1 MLNKRK
7 CRKFANPDM
16 KMAAGN
22 GLLYA
27 EQIDY
32 IIRTAVKIIDHHKT
46 LILYVYSRTQAVC
59 GDLCPLWAVFQ
70 DRGDFITLERQEDG
84 SAVWRKSAF
93 DSLGGRWGVTG
104 RCAFYSAKDE
114 ERVTRYLKSSRE
126 NGMGSLVIFQWGIQ
140 EKRRQE
146 RQRIRE
152 REIIRRMEC
161 VPALPRSLKSWI
173 HKSVMPA
180 YFFYD
185 YKRGG
190 TDVSGV
196 CSSCGHDIQ
205 LSNVKQGGKAVC
217 PHCKRELI
225 MKPRSRRGYCMTDRD
240 TCQVIQN
247 TGSGELVIRIIK
259 ARYTYTSDTPK
270 INIYENARQFVRQD
284 ENGKVSLECYYY
296 QHNGGILTNWKKGER
311 CGYGLW
317 QYSFEADT
325 CGHVFDKNLP
335 AALKNTLWQYCP
347 IADFYNHDREPMQAL
362 PFLAAYLEH
371 PRLEHLVKTGFCHI
385 VSDMVYRHTSDCL
398 DEMQDRT
405 HRILRIAAEDA
416 EFLRKLD
423 ANVDMLK
430 AFQEYAGVKDR
441 QRLFLWQLKHKVKY
455 NVLPILKHMT
465 VHKFIRYMEKQ
476 YSFLCLRKTPHGP
489 LRYKEMQDL
498 VTEYRDYL
506 DMCRRM
512 GYDMKNSFVLY
523 PKDLQKSHDKTA
535 RRYGQKKDTLI
546 KHDFIDV
553 YKQLSGRLDFEKD
566 GLKIVYP
573 DTPDDVIAE
582 GHALH
587 HCVGSY
593 TERVAEKECVI
604 LFLRRCADV
613 SKPFYTIE
621 VRGQEVVQVRGI
633 GNCGMTPE
641 VEAFV
646 AAWKQG
652 ALCAPLLAA
661 AA

>member
-22 GLLYA
+22 GILHA

-32 IIRTAVKIIDHHKT
+32 IIRTAVRIIDHHKT
-46 LILYVYSRTQAVC
+46 LILYVYSRTQALQ
-59 GDLCPLWAVFQ
+59 GDYCPLWTVFQ
-70 DRGDFITLERQEDG
+70 GKDDFITLERREDG

-93 DSLGGRWGVTG
+93 DSLGGRWGFTG

-152 REIIRRMEC
+152 REIINRMEC

-173 HKSVMPA
+173 RKSVMPA

-190 TDVSGV
+190 ADVPGV
-196 CSSCGHDIQ
+196 CSSCGHEIR
-205 LSNVKQGGKAVC
+205 LSNVKMGNIGIC
-217 PHCKRELI
+217 PHCMHGLV
-225 MKPRSRRGYCMTDRD
+225 MKPRSRRGYCMTDRE

-247 TGSGELVIRIIK
+247 TGSGGLVIRIIK
-259 ARYTYTSDTPK
+259 ARYTYMGDTPQ
-270 INIYENARQFVRQD
+270 IQIYENARQFVRQD

-325 CGHVFDKNLP
+325 CGHVFGKNLP

-385 VSDMVYRHTSDCL
+385 VSDMVYRHVSGCL
-398 DEMQDRT
+398 DETQDRT

-416 EFLRKLD
+416 EFLHKLD
-423 ANVDMLK
+423 ANLNMLK

-441 QRLFLWQLKHKVKY
+441 QRLFLWQLKHKVKL
-455 NVLPILKHMT
+455 NIPPILKHMT

-476 YSFLCLRKTPHGP
+476 YSFLRLRKTPHGS

-535 RRYGQKKDTLI
+535 RRMKHKKDAEI
-546 KHDFIDV
+546 KRGFTAV
-553 YKQLSGRLDFEKD
+553 YKQLAGQLDFEKD

-573 DTPDDVIAE
+573 GTPDDVIAE

-593 TERVAEKECVI
+593 TERVAGGECVI
-604 LFLRRCADV
+604 LFLRECSDEA
-613 SKPFYTIE
+613 KPFYTVE
-621 VRGQEVVQVRGI
+621 VREQKAVQVRGM
-633 GNCGMTPE
+633 GDCGMTPE
-641 VEAFV
+641 VAAFIADWEQRV
-646 AAWKQG
+646 LSAQPASAA
-652 ALCAPLLAA
+652 
-661 AA
+661 

>member
-1 MLNKRK
+1 MLNKRE
-7 CRKFANPDM
+7 CRKFASPDL
-16 KMAAGN
+16 KMASGN
-22 GLLYA
+22 GLLHA
-27 EQIDY
+27 SQIDY
-32 IIRTAVKIIDHHKT
+32 IIHTAVKIINRHQV
-46 LILYVYSRTQAVC
+46 LVLYVYSRTQALQ
-59 GDLCPLWAVFQ
+59 GDCRPLWTVFQ
-70 DRGDFITLERQEDG
+70 DRDDFITLECREDG
-84 SAVWRKSAF
+84 STAWRKSAF
-93 DSLGGRWGVTG
+93 DSLGGRWGFTG
-104 RCAFYSAKDE
+104 RCAFYAAKDE
-114 ERVTRYLKSSRE
+114 ERVTRYLKSSRDS
-126 NGMGSLVIFQWGIQ
+126 GMDSLVIFQWGIQ

-152 REIIRRMEC
+152 EKMINRMEC
-161 VPALPRSLKSWI
+161 VLTLPRDLKRWI
-173 HKSVMPA
+173 HKSIMPA

-190 TDVSGV
+190 EEVSGT
-196 CSSCGHDIQ
+196 CSSCGHEIQ
-205 LSNVKQGGKAVC
+205 LSGVKQGNKSIC
-217 PHCKRELI
+217 PHCRHELI
-225 MKPRSRRGYCMTDRD
+225 MKPRSRRGYCRTDRD

-247 TGSGELVIRIIK
+247 MGGGELVIRIIK
-259 ARYTYTSDTPK
+259 VRYTYTDDMPK
-270 INIYENARQFVRQD
+270 INIYENARQFIRQD
-284 ENGKVSLECYYY
+284 SDGKIRLECYYY

-311 CGYGLW
+311 HGYSQW
-317 QYSFEADT
+317 QYNFEADT
-325 CGHVFDKNLP
+325 CGHVYDKNLS
-335 AALKNTLWQYCP
+335 AALGGTPWQYCP
-347 IADFYNHDREPMQAL
+347 IADFYNCFHEPIQAL
-362 PFLAAYLEH
+362 PFLAAYLQH

-398 DEMQDRT
+398 DETQDRT
-405 HRILRIAAEDA
+405 HRILRIAAEDV

-423 ANVDMLK
+423 ANIDMLK
-430 AFQEYAGVKDR
+430 AFQEYAGLKDR
-441 QRLFLWQLKHKVKY
+441 QQLFLWLLEHKVKY

-465 VHKFIRYMEKQ
+465 VHKFIRYIESQ
-476 YSFLCLRKTPHGP
+476 YAFLRLRKTPHGS
-489 LRYKEMQDL
+489 LRYKEMQAL

-506 DMCRRM
+506 DMCCRM

-535 RRYGQKKDTLI
+535 HRYGQKKDTLI
-546 KHDFIDV
+546 KRNFIAV
-553 YKQLSGRLDFEKD
+553 YRQLSGRLDFEKD

-593 TERVAEKECVI
+593 TERVANGECVI
-604 LFLRRCADV
+604 LFLRKCSDE

-621 VRGQEVVQVRGI
+621 VRGQEVVQVRGM

-641 VEAFV
+641 VKTFV

-652 ALCAPLLAA
+652 VLCAPLPAA

>member
-1 MLNKRK
+1 MLNKRE
-7 CRKFANPDM
+7 CRKLANPGL
-16 KMAAGN
+16 KMAAGS
-22 GLLYA
+22 GLLRA
-27 EQIDY
+27 GQIDY
-32 IIRTAVKIIDHHKT
+32 IIRTAVKIIDRHKT
-46 LILYVYSRTQAVC
+46 LVLYVYSRVQAAQ
-59 GDLCPLWAVFQ
+59 GDFRPHWTVFQ
-70 DRGDFITLERQEDG
+70 GKDDFITLERREDG

-93 DSLGGRWGVTG
+93 DSLGGRWGFTG

-126 NGMGSLVIFQWGIQ
+126 NGMDSLVIFQWGIQ

-152 REIIRRMEC
+152 REIINRMEC

-190 TDVSGV
+190 TDVPGV
-196 CSSCGHDIQ
+196 CSSCGHEIR
-205 LSNVKQGGKAVC
+205 LSNVKMGNKGIC
-217 PHCKRELI
+217 PHCMHGLV

-247 TGSGELVIRIIK
+247 TGSGGLVIRIIK
-259 ARYTYTSDTPK
+259 ARYTYMGDTPQ
-270 INIYENARQFVRQD
+270 IQIYENARQFVRQD
-284 ENGKVSLECYYY
+284 ESGKVSLECYYY
-296 QHNGGILTNWKKGER
+296 QHNGGILTDWKKGER

-325 CGHVFDKNLP
+325 CGHVFGKNLP

-385 VSDMVYRHTSDCL
+385 VSDMVYRHVSGCL
-398 DEMQDRT
+398 DETQDRT

-416 EFLRKLD
+416 EFLHKLD

-441 QRLFLWQLKHKVKY
+441 QRLFLWQLKHKVKL
-455 NVLPILKHMT
+455 NIPPILTHMT

-476 YSFLCLRKTPHGP
+476 YSFLCLRKTPHGS

-535 RRYGQKKDTLI
+535 RRMKHKKDAEI
-546 KHDFIDV
+546 KRGFTAV
-553 YKQLSGRLDFEKD
+553 YKQLAGQLDFEKD

-573 DTPDDVIAE
+573 DAPDDVIAE

-646 AAWKQG
+646 AAWKQR
-652 ALCAPLLAA
+652 ALCAPLPAA
-661 AA
+661 A

>member
-1 MLNKRK
+1 MLNKRE
-7 CRKFANPDM
+7 CRKLANPGL
-16 KMAAGN
+16 KMAAGS
-22 GLLYA
+22 GLLRA
-27 EQIDY
+27 GQIDY
-32 IIRTAVKIIDHHKT
+32 IIRTAVKIIDRHKT
-46 LILYVYSRTQAVC
+46 LVLYVYSRVQAAQ
-59 GDLCPLWAVFQ
+59 GDFRPHWTVFQ
-70 DRGDFITLERQEDG
+70 GKDDFITLERREDG

-93 DSLGGRWGVTG
+93 DSLGGRWGFTG

-126 NGMGSLVIFQWGIQ
+126 NGMDSLVIFQWGIQ

-152 REIIRRMEC
+152 REIINRMEC

-190 TDVSGV
+190 TDVPGV
-196 CSSCGHDIQ
+196 CSSCGHEIR
-205 LSNVKQGGKAVC
+205 LSNVKMGNKGIC
-217 PHCKRELI
+217 PHCMHGLV

-247 TGSGELVIRIIK
+247 TGSGGLVIRIIK
-259 ARYTYTSDTPK
+259 ARY
-270 INIYENARQFVRQD
+270 RH
-284 ENGKVSLECYYY
+284 VS
-296 QHNGGILTNWKKGER
+296 G
-311 CGYGLW
+311 
-317 QYSFEADT
+317 
-325 CGHVFDKNLP
+325 
-335 AALKNTLWQYCP
+335 
-347 IADFYNHDREPMQAL
+347 
-362 PFLAAYLEH
+362 
-371 PRLEHLVKTGFCHI
+371 
-385 VSDMVYRHTSDCL
+385 CL
-398 DEMQDRT
+398 DETQDRT

-416 EFLRKLD
+416 EFLHKLD

-441 QRLFLWQLKHKVKY
+441 QRLFLWQLKHKVKL
-455 NVLPILKHMT
+455 NIPPILTHMT

-476 YSFLCLRKTPHGP
+476 YSFLCLRKTPHGS

-535 RRYGQKKDTLI
+535 RRMKHKKDAEI
-546 KHDFIDV
+546 KRGFTAV
-553 YKQLSGRLDFEKD
+553 YKQLAGQLDFEKD

-573 DTPDDVIAE
+573 DAPDDVIAE

-646 AAWKQG
+646 AAWKQR
-652 ALCAPLLAA
+652 ALCAPLPAA
-661 AA
+661 A

>member
-1 MLNKRK
+1 
-7 CRKFANPDM
+7 
-16 KMAAGN
+16 
-22 GLLYA
+22 
-27 EQIDY
+27 
-32 IIRTAVKIIDHHKT
+32 
-46 LILYVYSRTQAVC
+46 
-59 GDLCPLWAVFQ
+59 
-70 DRGDFITLERQEDG
+70 
-84 SAVWRKSAF
+84 
-93 DSLGGRWGVTG
+93 
-104 RCAFYSAKDE
+104 
-114 ERVTRYLKSSRE
+114 
-126 NGMGSLVIFQWGIQ
+126 MG
-140 EKRRQE
+140 
-146 RQRIRE
+146 
-152 REIIRRMEC
+152 
-161 VPALPRSLKSWI
+161 
-173 HKSVMPA
+173 
-180 YFFYD
+180 
-185 YKRGG
+185 
-190 TDVSGV
+190 
-196 CSSCGHDIQ
+196 
-205 LSNVKQGGKAVC
+205 
-217 PHCKRELI
+217 
-225 MKPRSRRGYCMTDRD
+225 
-240 TCQVIQN
+240 
-247 TGSGELVIRIIK
+247 
-259 ARYTYTSDTPK
+259 DTPQ
-270 INIYENARQFVRQD
+270 IQIYENARQFVRQD

-385 VSDMVYRHTSDCL
+385 VSDMVYRHTSGCL
-398 DEMQDRT
+398 DETQDRT

-441 QRLFLWQLKHKVKY
+441 QRLFLWQLKHKVKL
-455 NVLPILKHMT
+455 NIPPILTHMT

-476 YSFLCLRKTPHGP
+476 YSFLCLRKTPHGS

-535 RRYGQKKDTLI
+535 RRMKHKKDAEI
-546 KHDFIDV
+546 KRGFTAV
-553 YKQLSGRLDFEKD
+553 YKQLAGQLDFEKD

-573 DTPDDVIAE
+573 STPDDVIKE

-593 TERVAEKECVI
+593 TERVAGGECVI
-604 LFLRRCADV
+604 LFLRECSDEA
-613 SKPFYTIE
+613 KPFYTVE
-621 VRGQEVVQVRGI
+621 VREQKAVQVRGM
-633 GNCGMTPE
+633 GDCGMTPE
-641 VEAFV
+641 VAAFIADWEQRV
-646 AAWKQG
+646 LSAQPASAA
-652 ALCAPLLAA
+652 
-661 AA
+661 

>member
-1 MLNKRK
+1 
-7 CRKFANPDM
+7 
-16 KMAAGN
+16 MAAGS
-22 GLLYA
+22 GLLRA
-27 EQIDY
+27 GQIDY
-32 IIRTAVKIIDHHKT
+32 IIRTAVKIIDRHKT
-46 LILYVYSRTQAVC
+46 LVLYVYSRVQAAQ
-59 GDLCPLWAVFQ
+59 GDFRPHWTVFQ
-70 DRGDFITLERQEDG
+70 GKDDFITLERREDG

-93 DSLGGRWGVTG
+93 DSLGGRWGFTG

-114 ERVTRYLKSSRE
+114 ERVTRYLKSGRE
-126 NGMGSLVIFQWGIQ
+126 NGMDSLVIFQWGIQ

-152 REIIRRMEC
+152 REIINRMDC

-190 TDVSGV
+190 TDVPGV
-196 CSSCGHDIQ
+196 CSSCGHEIR
-205 LSNVKQGGKAVC
+205 LSNVKMGNKGIC
-217 PHCKRELI
+217 PHCMHGLV

-247 TGSGELVIRIIK
+247 TGSGGLVIRIIK
-259 ARYTYTSDTPK
+259 ARYTYMGDTPQ
-270 INIYENARQFVRQD
+270 IQIYENARQFVRQD
-284 ENGKVSLECYYY
+284 ESGKVSLECYYY
-296 QHNGGILTNWKKGER
+296 QHNGGILTDWKKGER

-325 CGHVFDKNLP
+325 CGHVFGKNLP

-371 PRLEHLVKTGFCHI
+371 PRLEHLVKTGFYRI
-385 VSDMVYRHTSDCL
+385 VSDMVYRHTSGCL
-398 DEMQDRT
+398 DETQDRT
-405 HRILRIAAEDA
+405 HRILRIAAEDV
-416 EFLRKLD
+416 EFLHKLD
-423 ANVDMLK
+423 ANLNMLK

-441 QRLFLWQLKHKVKY
+441 QRLFLWQLKHKVKL
-455 NVLPILKHMT
+455 NIPPILKHMT

-476 YSFLCLRKTPHGP
+476 YSFLRLRKTPHGS

-535 RRYGQKKDTLI
+535 RRMEHKKDAEI
-546 KHDFIDV
+546 KRGFTAV
-553 YKQLSGRLDFEKD
+553 YKQLAGQLDFEKD

-573 DTPDDVIAE
+573 GTPDDVIAE

-593 TERVAEKECVI
+593 TERVAGGECVI
-604 LFLRRCADV
+604 LFLRECSDEA
-613 SKPFYTIE
+613 KPFYTVE
-621 VRGQEVVQVRGI
+621 VREQKAVQVRGM
-633 GNCGMTPE
+633 GDCGMTPE
-641 VEAFV
+641 VAAFIADWEQRV
-646 AAWKQG
+646 LSAQPASAA
-652 ALCAPLLAA
+652 
-661 AA
+661 

>member
-1 MLNKRK
+1 MLNKRE
-7 CRKFANPDM
+7 CRKLANPGL
-16 KMAAGN
+16 KMAAGS
-22 GLLYA
+22 GLLRA
-27 EQIDY
+27 GQIDY
-32 IIRTAVKIIDHHKT
+32 IIRTAVKIIDRHKT
-46 LILYVYSRTQAVC
+46 LVLYVYSRVQAAQ
-59 GDLCPLWAVFQ
+59 GDFRPHWTVFQ
-70 DRGDFITLERQEDG
+70 GKDDFITLERREDG

-93 DSLGGRWGVTG
+93 DSLGGRWGFTG

-114 ERVTRYLKSSRE
+114 ERVTRYLKSGRE
-126 NGMGSLVIFQWGIQ
+126 NGMDSLVIFQWGIQ

-152 REIIRRMEC
+152 REIINRMDC

-190 TDVSGV
+190 TDVPGV
-196 CSSCGHDIQ
+196 CSSCGHEIR
-205 LSNVKQGGKAVC
+205 LSNVKMGNKGIC
-217 PHCKRELI
+217 PHCMHGLV
-225 MKPRSRRGYCMTDRD
+225 MKPRYRRGYCMTDRD

-247 TGSGELVIRIIK
+247 TGSGGLVIRIIK
-259 ARYTYTSDTPK
+259 ARYTYMGDTPQ
-270 INIYENARQFVRQD
+270 IQIYENARQFVRQD
-284 ENGKVSLECYYY
+284 ESGKVSLECYYY
-296 QHNGGILTNWKKGER
+296 QHNGGILTDWKKGER

-325 CGHVFDKNLP
+325 CGHVFGKNLP

-371 PRLEHLVKTGFCHI
+371 PRLEHLVKTGFYRI
-385 VSDMVYRHTSDCL
+385 VSDMVYRHTSGCL
-398 DEMQDRT
+398 DETQDRT
-405 HRILRIAAEDA
+405 HRILRIAAEDV
-416 EFLRKLD
+416 EFLHKLD
-423 ANVDMLK
+423 ANLNMLK

-441 QRLFLWQLKHKVKY
+441 QRLFLWQLKHKVKL
-455 NVLPILKHMT
+455 NIPPILKHMT

-476 YSFLCLRKTPHGP
+476 YSFLRLRKTPHGS

-535 RRYGQKKDTLI
+535 RRMEHKKDAEI
-546 KHDFIDV
+546 KRGFTAV
-553 YKQLSGRLDFEKD
+553 YKQLAGQLDFEKD

-573 DTPDDVIAE
+573 GTPDDVIAE

-593 TERVAEKECVI
+593 TERVAGGECVI
-604 LFLRRCADV
+604 LFLRECSDEA
-613 SKPFYTIE
+613 KPFYTVE
-621 VRGQEVVQVRGI
+621 VREQKAVQVRGM
-633 GNCGMTPE
+633 GDCGMTPE
-641 VEAFV
+641 VAAFIADWEQRV
-646 AAWKQG
+646 LSAQPASAA
-652 ALCAPLLAA
+652 
-661 AA
+661 

>member
-22 GLLYA
+22 GILHA

-32 IIRTAVKIIDHHKT
+32 IIRTAVRIIDHHKT
-46 LILYVYSRTQAVC
+46 LILYVYSRTQALQ
-59 GDLCPLWAVFQ
+59 GDYCPLWTVFQ
-70 DRGDFITLERQEDG
+70 DRDDFITLECREDG
-84 SAVWRKSAF
+84 STAWRKSAF
-93 DSLGGRWGVTG
+93 DSLGGRWGFTG

-114 ERVTRYLKSSRE
+114 ARVTRYLKSSRE
-126 NGMGSLVIFQWGIQ
+126 SGIDSLVIFQWGIQ
-140 EKRRQE
+140 EKRRQG

-152 REIIRRMEC
+152 QEIVRRMEC

-190 TDVSGV
+190 TDVPGV
-196 CSSCGHDIQ
+196 CSSCGHEIR
-205 LSNVKQGGKAVC
+205 LSNVKMGNKGIC
-217 PHCKRELI
+217 PHCMHGLV

-247 TGSGELVIRIIK
+247 TGSGGLVIRIIK
-259 ARYTYTSDTPK
+259 ARYTYMGDTPQ
-270 INIYENARQFVRQD
+270 IQIYENARQFVRQD
-284 ENGKVSLECYYY
+284 ESGKVCLECYYY
-296 QHNGGILTNWKKGER
+296 QRNSGTLTNWKKGER

-385 VSDMVYRHTSDCL
+385 VSDMVYRHVSGCL
-398 DEMQDRT
+398 DETQDRT
-405 HRILRIAAEDA
+405 HRILRIAAEDV
-416 EFLRKLD
+416 EFLHKLD
-423 ANVDMLK
+423 ANVNMLK

-441 QRLFLWQLKHKVKY
+441 QRLFLWQLKHKVKL
-455 NVLPILKHMT
+455 NIPPILKHMT

-476 YSFLCLRKTPHGP
+476 YSFLRLRKTPHGS

-535 RRYGQKKDTLI
+535 RRYEQKKDALI
-546 KHDFIDV
+546 KHDFIAV
-553 YKQLSGRLDFEKD
+553 YKQLSGRLDFERD

-573 DTPDDVIAE
+573 DAPDDVIAE

-646 AAWKQG
+646 AAWKQR
-652 ALCAPLLAA
+652 ALCAPLPAA
-661 AA
+661 A

>member
-22 GLLYA
+22 GILHA

-32 IIRTAVKIIDHHKT
+32 IIRTAVRIIDHHKT
-46 LILYVYSRTQAVC
+46 LILYVYSRTQALQ
-59 GDLCPLWAVFQ
+59 GDYCPLWTVFQ
-70 DRGDFITLERQEDG
+70 GKDDFITLERREDG

-93 DSLGGRWGVTG
+93 DSLGGRWGFTG

-126 NGMGSLVIFQWGIQ
+126 NGMDSLVIFQWGIQ

-152 REIIRRMEC
+152 REIINRMEC

-173 HKSVMPA
+173 RKSVMPA

-190 TDVSGV
+190 TDVPGV
-196 CSSCGHDIQ
+196 CSSCGHEIR
-205 LSNVKQGGKAVC
+205 LSNVKMGNKGIC
-217 PHCKRELI
+217 PHCMHELV

-247 TGSGELVIRIIK
+247 TGSGGLVIRIIK
-259 ARYTYTSDTPK
+259 ARYTYMGDTPQ
-270 INIYENARQFVRQD
+270 IRIYENARQFVRQD
-284 ENGKVSLECYYY
+284 ESGSVSLECYYY

-325 CGHVFDKNLP
+325 CGHVFGKNLP

-385 VSDMVYRHTSDCL
+385 VSDMVCRHVSGCL
-398 DEMQDRT
+398 DETQDRT

-430 AFQEYAGVKDR
+430 TFQEYAGVKDR
-441 QRLFLWQLKHKVKY
+441 QRLFLWQLKHKVKL
-455 NVLPILKHMT
+455 NIPPILTHMT

-476 YSFLCLRKTPHGP
+476 YSFLRLRKTPHGS

-535 RRYGQKKDTLI
+535 RRMKHKKDAEI
-546 KHDFIDV
+546 KRGFTAV
-553 YKQLSGRLDFEKD
+553 YKQLAGQLDFEKD

-573 DTPDDVIAE
+573 STPDDVIKE

-593 TERVAEKECVI
+593 TERVAGGECVI
-604 LFLRRCADV
+604 LFLRECSDEA
-613 SKPFYTIE
+613 KPFYTVE
-621 VRGQEVVQVRGI
+621 VREQKAVQVRGM
-633 GNCGMTPE
+633 GDCGMTPE
-641 VEAFV
+641 VAAFIADWEQRV
-646 AAWKQG
+646 LSAQPASAA
-652 ALCAPLLAA
+652 
-661 AA
+661 